1 MRQSPIQ
8 RSTEQQASRSANETN
23 KVFELVDELTTRER
37 PEDIKAVP
45 VRHPG
50 RWIAALITS
59 VAAASLLWSFFNNPR
74 AQWGIFQE
82 WFFNSR
88 ITDGVLVTIELTV
101 VSMAVGLLLG
111 IILAVMR
118 QSPNPVLKSISWF
131 YIWLFRGTPLLVQ
144 LIFWFNIAA
153 LYPSI
158 RFGVP
163 FGGPALLEGNANTVI
178 TAMVAAYL
186 GLSLNEG
193 AYMAEI
199 VRAGLLS
206 VDEGQNEAAEALG
219 LSRMQTMRYVVL
231 PQAMKVIVPPTGN
244 ETINMLK
251 TTSLVFVLG
260 NVHDLLTSAQLIYA
274 ANYKVIPLLLVASVW
289 YLILTS
295 ILYVGQFYLER
306 RFGRG
311 GSRDLPPTPIQRL
324 VGAWNKRVPAR
335 GGAQ

>member
-1 MRQSPIQ
+1 MI
-8 RSTEQQASRSANETN
+8 ASVT
-23 KVFELVDELTTRER
+23 
-37 PEDIKAVP
+37 
-45 VRHPG
+45 G
-50 RWIAALITS
+50 
-59 VAAASLLWSFFNNPR
+59 ASLLWSFLNNSR
-74 AQWGIFQE
+74 AQWDIFTE
-82 WFFNSR
+82 WFFNPR
-88 ITDGVLVTIELTV
+88 ITDGVLVTIELTA
-101 VSMAVGLLLG
+101 VSMLVGLGLG
-111 IILAVMR
+111 IVLAVMR
-118 QSPNPVLKSISWF
+118 QSANPVLKSISWF

-153 LYPSI
+153 LYPQI
-158 RFGVP
+158 RFGIP
-163 FGGPALLEGNANTVI
+163 FGGPALIEGNANTVI
-178 TAMVAAYL
+178 SAMVAAYL

-219 LSRMQTMRYVVL
+219 LSRMQTMRHVVL

-274 ANYKVIPLLLVASVW
+274 ANYKVIPLLLVASAW

-295 ILYVGQFYLER
+295 ILYVGQYYLER

-311 GSRDLPPTPIQRL
+311 SSRNLPPTPMQRM
-324 VGAWNKRVPAR
+324 VGTWRKWRPRPETAEVTS
-335 GGAQ
+335 

>member
-1 MRQSPIQ
+1 LEHDVTQ
-8 RSTEQQASRSANETN
+8 RG
-23 KVFELVDELTTRER
+23 R

-50 RWIAALITS
+50 RWLAAAVAS
-59 VAAASLLWSFFNNPR
+59 VAAASLLYSFLNNPR
-74 AQWGIFQE
+74 AQWDVFSE
-82 WFFNSR
+82 WFFNPR
-88 ITDGVLVTIELTV
+88 ITDGVVVTIELTV
-101 VSMAVGLLLG
+101 VSMVVGLILG
-111 IILAVMR
+111 VVLAVMR
-118 QSPNPVLKSISWF
+118 QSPNPVLKSVSWF

-153 LYPSI
+153 LYPKI
-158 RFGVP
+158 RFGIP
-163 FGGPALLEGNANTVI
+163 FGGPPLIEGSANTVI
-178 TAMVAAYL
+178 TAIVAAYL

-219 LSRMQTMRYVVL
+219 LSRMQTMRHVVL

-260 NVHDLLTSAQLIYA
+260 NVYDLLTSAQLIYA
-274 ANYKVIPLLLVASVW
+274 ANYKVIPLLLVASAW

-295 ILYVGQFYLER
+295 ILYVGQYYLER

-311 GSRDLPPTPIQRL
+311 GSRNLPPTPIQRL
-324 VGAWNKRVPAR
+324 VAGWKRLKPESGAGPA
-335 GGAQ
+335 

>member
-1 MRQSPIQ
+1 M
-8 RSTEQQASRSANETN
+8 ELEANE
-23 KVFELVDELTTRER
+23 RGR

-50 RWIAALITS
+50 RWIAATITL
-59 VAAASLLWSFFNNPR
+59 VAAASVGWSFLNNPR
-74 AQWGIFQE
+74 AQWGVFGD
-82 WFFNSR
+82 WFFSQR
-88 ITDGVLVTIELTV
+88 VLDGVLTTIELTA
-101 VSMAVGLLLG
+101 VSMAIGLALG

-118 QSPNPVLKSISWF
+118 QSANPVLRSISWF

-153 LYPSI
+153 LYPQI

-163 FGGPALLEGNANTVI
+163 FGGPALFSGSANTVI
-178 TAMVAAYL
+178 TATVAAYL
-186 GLSLNEG
+186 ALSLNEG

-219 LSRMQTMRYVVL
+219 LSRFQTMRHVVL
-231 PQAMKVIVPPTGN
+231 PQAMRVIVPPTGN

-260 NVHDLLTSAQLIYA
+260 QVLDLLTTVQLIYA
-274 ANYKVIPLLLVASVW
+274 ANYKVIPLLLVASAW

-295 ILYVGQFYLER
+295 VLYVGQYYLER

-311 GSRDLPPTPIQRL
+311 TSRNLPPTPRQRL
-324 VGAWNKRVPAR
+324 IAAWRKWRPVHEGVA
-335 GGAQ
+335 A

>member
-1 MRQSPIQ
+1 LEDA
-8 RSTEQQASRSANETN
+8 STERG
-23 KVFELVDELTTRER
+23 R

-50 RWIAALITS
+50 RW
-59 VAAASLLWSFFNNPR
+59 VAAVVASVTGASLLWSFLNNSR
-74 AQWGIFQE
+74 AEWNVFTE
-82 WFFNSR
+82 WFFNPR
-88 ITDGVLVTIELTV
+88 ITDGVLVTIELTA
-101 VSMAVGLLLG
+101 VSMIVGLALG
-111 IILAVMR
+111 VVLAVMR
-118 QSPNPVLKSISWF
+118 QSANPVLKSISWF

-153 LYPSI
+153 LYPQI

-163 FGGPALLEGNANTVI
+163 FGGPALIQGNANTVI
-178 TAMVAAYL
+178 SAMVAAYL

-219 LSRMQTMRYVVL
+219 LSRMQTMRHVVL

-274 ANYKVIPLLLVASVW
+274 ANYKVIPLLLVASAW

-295 ILYVGQFYLER
+295 ILYVGQYYLER

-311 GSRDLPPTPIQRL
+311 SSRNLPPTPMQRM
-324 VGAWNKRVPAR
+324 VGTWRKWRPNAAEVS
-335 GGAQ
+335 Q